1 MFKASI
7 NSTPFTTEAAN
18 DFFENIN
25 GESYGSDITFLAT
38 LRALVAPRIP
48 ADEKIRLLFGNSR
61 YTAADI
67 GERSVENAVKLICE
81 NVVYVD
87 DFDNGTFYVHNLC
100 NSSDNNMASMS
111 VLEKKLPAVY
121 PGYARLEAITAFFRK
136 TFNVDCFINTEKK
149 CVLVFVDSMDN
160 RKMHYLQCAILAML
174 PWYFDKTVGVTEK
187 EMELIQ
193 SMRET
198 SPDRYNRVLLE
209 LSQLYDFKTARIK
222 RMLKGFERRFER
234 EEYDRTVNLIQNI
247 DRQIENLDVQLG
259 LKLRERNEQCI
270 RLSGLDQRINGGEE
284 EESEIMEYFL
294 CNNKLSL
301 DRVSGTEIRFVVKDY
316 ITYFDRDMAHCMIR
330 NKNSLAYRKRRSVS
344 VPDAEMLLT
353 EIFDSDVPR
362 LKIKTCAAYC
372 INITGR
378 DTGSTST
385 GISGYHFN
393 AEFND
398 AIPNMHIQRHSCL
411 GNYRSALNTLIQKRD
426 YIGAIEQCIA
436 SCKSLNFADS
446 IVMEEFFNSFYS
458 GSDYNNRC
466 IELPDGNVVNPEEAI
481 RWLKEHKPAEEVTH
495 EQEET
500 TGEE

>member
-18 DFFENIN
+18 DFFNNIC

-48 ADEKIRLLFGNSR
+48 ANEEIRLLFGNSR

-67 GERSVENAVKLICE
+67 GERSVESAVKLICE
-81 NVVYVD
+81 NVTYVE

-136 TFNVDCFINTEKK
+136 TFNVDCFINAEKK

-198 SPDRYNRVLLE
+198 SPDKYNRVLLE
-209 LSQLYDFKTARIK
+209 LSRLYDFKTARIK
-222 RMLKGFERRFER
+222 KMLKGFELRFER
-234 EEYDRTVNLIQNI
+234 EEYDRTASLIESI
-247 DRQIENLDVQLG
+247 DRQIENLDAQLG

-270 RLSGLDQRINGGEE
+270 RLAGLDQRINGGEE

-330 NKNSLAYRKRRSVS
+330 NKASIAYRNRRSITTQ
-344 VPDAEMLLT
+344 DAEMLLT
-353 EIFDSDVPR
+353 EIFDSDTPR

-372 INITGR
+372 INIVGR
-378 DTGSTST
+378 EGNNP
-385 GISGYHFN
+385 GVSGYSFS

-411 GNYRSALNTLIQKRD
+411 GNYRGALNTLIQQRN

-436 SCKSLNFADS
+436 SCKSLNFGDS
-446 IVMEEFFNSFYS
+446 IVMGEFFASFFS

-466 IELPDGNVVNPEEAI
+466 IELPDGTVVKPEEAI
-481 RWLKEHKPAEEVTH
+481 RWLNEQNAAKEVTH